1 MSSLE
6 VEHNFTLSLSP
17 FLPLS
22 VSFPPIS
29 LLSLPLSFLS
39 LSLSLPTYLF
49 LFLSSP
55 SLYHLSPPPLPIF
68 SFFWVGMLDIWI
80 SVSFGISMAE
90 TSLEI
95 HLKKK
100 IKWFFI
106 CYVLL
111 LNAWKQTK
119 KYKDEINESTN
130 GRISV
135 KLGIQRQ
142 VATSGFTNE
151 LFVMRINW
159 LASHW

>member
-6 VEHNFTLSLSP
+6 EEHNFTLSLS
-17 FLPLS
+17 LLT
-22 VSFPPIS
+22 SFSIFPSYFSS
-29 LLSLPLSFLS
+29 LTPLSFLS
-39 LSLSLPTYLF
+39 LSLSPIPTSFPFSPLPLF
-49 LFLSSP
+49 IIS
-55 SLYHLSPPPLPIF
+55 HPPPLPIF

-106 CYVLL
+106 CYILFS
-111 LNAWKQTK
+111 NEWKQTK

-135 KLGIQRQ
+135 KLCIQRQ
-142 VATSGFTNE
+142 VAASGFTNE